1 MRKNINFLFAVALGF
16 AAIACSSP
24 EKMAEMA
31 ENVTVKCEPAV
42 LEVVGGEI
50 DATVSVTYP
59 EDYFHPK
66 AVLEVTPVI
75 VYEGGEVAMEP
86 YMFQGEKVEDNY
98 EVVPSAGATITKK
111 VHFEYVP
118 GMEKCYLELRG
129 VVSHKNKSTDLPSKK
144 VADGANTTYM
154 LVCKNGKLDLKA
166 DGYQE
171 IIKQTAEGQILYQI
185 NSSTVRNSELK
196 GQSVKDYQAALDEIL
211 ANERK
216 TLVSTDVVAYAS
228 PDGKEDQNAKLSDNR
243 SKSAEKAYGKVVKGK
258 EVSGDVNVTS
268 VAEDWEGF
276 QELVAASDLEDKDL
290 IIRVLSMYSD
300 PAVREKEIKNMSAV
314 YSTLAKEVLPELR
327 RARFIANV
335 EYKNYTNEE
344 LLQLIE
350 ENIDVLDETALLR
363 AATLVED
370 NDQKAAIYKKAADK
384 FDSAAA
390 QYNLGVTYIKMDKL
404 SKAEEALEELAKDA
418 DWNNAMGVIAMRK
431 GNLDA
436 AAEYFAAAGTETA
449 KENAAVLDILDGE
462 YEAAA
467 AKLAGVKGYN
477 AALAQLLVGNNAPAA
492 ALECKCAKAAY
503 LRAVAAARQGNAE
516 AVKTNL
522 EAAGECEKLAERAA
536 KDVEFAQY
544 R

>member
-59 EDYFHPK
+59 ADYFHPK
-66 AVLEVTPVI
+66 AILEVTPVI
-75 VYEGGEVAMEP
+75 VYEGGEVKMEP

-98 EVVPSAGATITKK
+98 EVVPEAGSTVTKK

-129 VVSHKNKSTDLPSKK
+129 VVSHKKKTVDLPTKK

-154 LVCKNGKLDLKA
+154 LVCQKGKLDLKA

-185 NSSTVRNSELK
+185 NSATVRNSQIK

-216 TLVSTDVVAYAS
+216 TLVSTDVIAYAS

-258 EVSGDVNVTS
+258 EVPGDVNVTS

-314 YSTLAKEVLPELR
+314 YSSLAKEVLPELR

-335 EYKNYTNEE
+335 EYKNFTNEE
-344 LLQLIE
+344 LLDLIE
-350 ENIDVLDETALLR
+350 ENIDVLDVTALLR
-363 AATLVED
+363 AATLVKE
-370 NDQKAAIYKKAADK
+370 NDQKVDIYKKAIEK
-384 FDSAAA
+384 YESAAA
-390 QYNLGVTYIKMDKL
+390 QYNLAVTYIKMDEL
-404 SKAEEALEELAKDA
+404 AKAEKALEGLEKDA
-418 DWNNAMGVIAMRK
+418 DWNNAMGVIALRK
-431 GNLDA
+431 NELDA
-436 AAEYFAAAGTETA
+436 AAEYFALAGTETA
-449 KENAAVLDILDGE
+449 KENAAVIDILDGE

-467 AKLAGVKGYN
+467 AKLAGVEGFN

>member
-75 VYEGGEVAMEP
+75 VYEGGEVKMEP

>member
-314 YSTLAKEVLPELR
+314 YSTLAKEVLTELR

-370 NDQKAAIYKKAADK
+370 NDQKVAIYKKAADK

-404 SKAEEALEELAKDA
+404 SKAEEALEDLAKDA

>member
-370 NDQKAAIYKKAADK
+370 NDQKVAIYKKAADK